1 MADLTSPPL
10 STSEN
15 DEPSLNGFRAR
26 IKRWIGIK
34 PSLTLH
40 QRITAQLRMRGGSKG
55 GKRKKGEMGS
65 EERHMLMNVLNFGEL
80 RVDDVMVPRADIVAI
95 DVKSSLEDILAECR
109 KSSHSRMPIFRDTLD
124 EPVGMVHIK
133 DMLAWLGQESHE
145 EPFSLEKIRR
155 ETLFVPPSMPALD
168 LLLKMQSSRRHL
180 ALVID
185 EYGGTDGLV
194 TIEDL
199 IEPIVGE
206 IEDEHDVKEG
216 PALKRRSDG
225 NVDADARAHIEELEG
240 MLGMK
245 LRDST
250 EEDEIETLGGLVF
263 SLVGRVPQRG
273 ELIAHPV
280 GVEFEVKD
288 ADPRR
293 IKRLVVH
300 LPLKNETSK
309 LKELKSLVNAKPLA
323 HQSPKLVK
331 SDKGKADTSGDA

>member
-15 DEPSLNGFRAR
+15 EETNPIGLRAR
-26 IKRWIGIK
+26 FKRWIGIK
-34 PSLTLH
+34 PALTLH
-40 QRITAQLRMRGGSKG
+40 QRIAAQLRMRGAS
-55 GKRKKGEMGS
+55 KGEMS
-65 EERHMLMNVLNFGEL
+65 TEERHMLMNVLNFGEL

-95 DVKSSLEDILAECR
+95 DVKSSLEDILTECR
-109 KSSHSRMPIFRDTLD
+109 KSSHSRMPVFRDTLD
-124 EPVGMVHIK
+124 EPIGMVHIK
-133 DMLAWLGQESHE
+133 DLLAWIGQELHTDT
-145 EPFSLEKIRR
+145 FSLEKICR
-155 ETLFVPPSMPALD
+155 EVLFVPRSMPALD

-194 TIEDL
+194 SIEDL

-216 PALKRRSDG
+216 PALKRRPDG
-225 NVDADARAHIEELEG
+225 NINADARAHIEELEEL
-240 MLGMK
+240 LGLK
-245 LRDST
+245 LRDNT

-280 GVEFEVKD
+280 GIEFEVKD

-293 IKRLVVH
+293 IKSLVVH

-309 LKELKSLVNAKPLA
+309 LKELKSLVNTKPLA
-323 HQSPKLVK
+323 PKSPQHVK
-331 SDKGKADTSGDA
+331 GDKVKADTSGDR

>member
-1 MADLTSPPL
+1 MVDLTSPPL

-15 DEPSLNGFRAR
+15 DEPSLTGFRAR
-26 IKRWIGIK
+26 LKRWIGIK

-40 QRITAQLRMRGGSKG
+40 QRIAAQLRMRGTS
-55 GKRKKGEMGS
+55 KGEMS
-65 EERHMLMNVLNFGEL
+65 TEERHMLMNVLNFGEL

-95 DVKSSLEDILAECR
+95 DAKATLNDILTECR

-124 EPVGMVHIK
+124 EPIGMVHIK
-133 DMLAWLGQESHE
+133 DLLAWIGQEPHE
-145 EPFSLEKIRR
+145 EPFSLAKMCR
-155 ETLFVPPSMPALD
+155 EVLFVPPSMPALD

-194 TIEDL
+194 SIEDL

-216 PALKRRSDG
+216 PALKRLSDG
-225 NVDADARAHIEELEG
+225 NVAADARAHIEELEEL
-240 MLGMK
+240 LGMK
-245 LRDST
+245 LRDNT

-280 GVEFEVKD
+280 GIEFEVKD

-309 LKELKSLVNAKPLA
+309 LTDRKSLGNTKSDVPQPSKQAP
-323 HQSPKLVK
+323 
-331 SDKGKADTSGDA
+331 SDKGKADTSGDV

>member
-1 MADLTSPPL
+1 MADLSSPPL
-10 STSEN
+10 SIPVT
-15 DEPSLNGFRAR
+15 EPANPVGFRER
-26 IKRWIGIK
+26 FKRWIGIK
-34 PSLTLH
+34 PALTLH
-40 QRITAQLRMRGGSKG
+40 QRIAAQLRIRGGA
-55 GKRKKGEMGS
+55 KGEMS
-65 EERHMLMNVLNFGEL
+65 TEERHMLMNVLNFGEL
-80 RVDDVMVPRADIVAI
+80 RVDDVMVPRADIIAV
-95 DVKSSLEDILAECR
+95 DVKSSLDDIMTECR
-109 KSSHSRMPIFRDTLD
+109 KSSHSRMPVFRDTLD

-133 DMLAWLGQESHE
+133 DMLAWIGQEPHA
-145 EPFSLEKIRR
+145 EPFSLEKMRR
-155 ETLFVPPSMPALD
+155 EVLFVPPSMPALD

-194 TIEDL
+194 SIEDL

-206 IEDEHDVKEG
+206 IEDEHDAKEG

-225 NVDADARAHIEELEG
+225 NVNADARAHIEELEE

-245 LRDST
+245 LRDNT

-280 GVEFEVKD
+280 GIEFEVKD

-300 LPLKNETSK
+300 LPLKNEPSK
-309 LKELKSLVNAKPLA
+309 LSELKSLVNAKSTTQKP
-323 HQSPKLVK
+323 SRNVK
-331 SDKGKADTSGDA
+331 SDKVKADTSGDM